1 MSKAG
6 RALSPA
12 DRIDFGCLIF
22 AALSQ
27 GVAVCKLDAE
37 RRQTPTRNLNDESE
51 VRAAARIRKRRLS
64 KQSARRSTSCD
75 LRPPSVRN

>member
-22 AALSQ
+22 AALSR

-37 RRQTPTRNLNDESE
+37 RRQTPARNLNDESE
-51 VRAAARIRKRRLS
+51 VRAAGADSQAKTVES
-64 KQSARRSTSCD
+64 K
-75 LRPPSVRN
+75 RPPFDVM